1 MKSIPIHLLVEGQ
14 EHTVSVELS
23 SGITYRGKLI
33 HSEDNMNMQL
43 GEVTATSESGEKS
56 YINSVFVRGSHV
68 QMVVLPEILR
78 YAPVLRPDLAQKVKG
93 ETKARRTTQKA
104 KMPPRKQP
112 KVA

>member
-14 EHTVSVELS
+14 EHVITVELS
-23 SGITYRGKLI
+23 SGITYRGKLT

-43 GEVTATSESGEKS
+43 NEVTATAVSGEKS
-56 YINSVFVRGSHV
+56 YMNSVFVRGSHI
-68 QMVVLPEILR
+68 QMVILPEVLR
-78 YAPVLRPDLAQKVKG
+78 YAPALRPDLTQKAKG
-93 ETKARRTTQKA
+93 ELKARRNTQKA